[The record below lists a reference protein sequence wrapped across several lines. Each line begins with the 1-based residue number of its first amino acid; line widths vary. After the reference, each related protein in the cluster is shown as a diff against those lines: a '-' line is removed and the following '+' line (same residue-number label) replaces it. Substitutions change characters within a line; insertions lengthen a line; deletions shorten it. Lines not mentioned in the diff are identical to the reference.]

1 MRLSPQ
7 DPQQFGMKIAMAWAH
22 FFACRYEEAFS
33 WAQAAV
39 REQSNFFMAIA
50 VNAASAALA
59 GKTEEAAK
67 AMARLRELNPT
78 LRVSNL
84 KSFMPIYRAQD
95 FERWTEGLRKAG
107 LPG

>member
-50 VNAASAALA
+50 VTAASAALA

-78 LRVSNL
+78 LRGSNL
-84 KSFMPIYRAQD
+84 KSFMPIFRTQG
-95 FERWTEGLRKAG
+95 FERWSEGLEKAG